1 MYVRNKDASSA
12 LQGREKN
19 LRKRRKSETFM
30 ENLVRSAKK
39 GDDQAFARL
48 IQSQTQC
55 MYKVAWAY
63 LKNDE
68 DVADAIQETI
78 LTCYQ
83 KLPSLRQNKYFKTWM
98 IRILINHCKD
108 MIVEKGRMFSVS
120 DVIESSYEETE
131 YKNCEWKESLTW
143 LDEKYQIVV
152 ILYYSKT
159 LTVKEIAALLDISP
173 NTVLT
178 RLDRARKQIKK
189 MYEAGGVIH
198 G

>member
-1 MYVRNKDASSA
+1 
-12 LQGREKN
+12 
-19 LRKRRKSETFM
+19 
-30 ENLVRSAKK
+30 
-39 GDDQAFARL
+39 
-48 IQSQTQC
+48 

-68 DVADAIQETI
+68 DAADAIQETI
-78 LTCYQ
+78 LTCYE
-83 KLPSLRQNKYFKTWM
+83 KLPSLRQERYFKTWM

-108 MIVEKGRMFSVS
+108 ILSYKNKALASS
-120 DVIESSYEETE
+120 DVLETSYEEAE

-189 MYEAGGVIH
+189 MYESGGVVH

>member
-1 MYVRNKDASSA
+1 
-12 LQGREKN
+12 
-19 LRKRRKSETFM
+19 
-30 ENLVRSAKK
+30 
-39 GDDQAFARL
+39 
-48 IQSQTQC
+48 

-78 LTCYQ
+78 LTCYE
-83 KLPSLRQNKYFKTWM
+83 KLPSLRQDRYFKTWM

-108 MIVEKGRMFSVS
+108 ILSYKNKAFTACDMFE
-120 DVIESSYEETE
+120 ISYEEAE

>member
-1 MYVRNKDASSA
+1 MRPLHCRAE
-12 LQGREKN
+12 RKN
-19 LRKRRKSETFM
+19 YAKGEKSETFM

-48 IQSQTQC
+48 IQDHTQC

-68 DVADAIQETI
+68 DAADAIQETI

-83 KLPSLRQNKYFKTWM
+83 KLPSLRQDKYFKTWM

-108 MIVEKGRMFSVS
+108 MLAEKGRMFSVS

>member
-1 MYVRNKDASSA
+1 M
-12 LQGREKN
+12 EK
-19 LRKRRKSETFM
+19 
-30 ENLVRSAKK
+30 LVRSAKK
-39 GDDQAFARL
+39 GDDQAFAHL
-48 IQSQTQC
+48 IQECTQC

-68 DVADAIQETI
+68 DVADVIQETI
-78 LTCYQ
+78 LTCYE
-83 KLPSLRQNKYFKTWM
+83 KLPSLKQDKYFKTWM

-108 MIVEKGRMFSVS
+108 MLTEKGRTFAVS
-120 DVIESSYEETE
+120 DVIETSYEETE

-143 LDEKYQIVV
+143 LDEKYQVV
-152 ILYYSKT
+152 VLLYYSKT
-159 LTVKEIAALLDISP
+159 LTVKEIAKFLDISP

-189 MYEAGGVIH
+189 MYEAGGAVH